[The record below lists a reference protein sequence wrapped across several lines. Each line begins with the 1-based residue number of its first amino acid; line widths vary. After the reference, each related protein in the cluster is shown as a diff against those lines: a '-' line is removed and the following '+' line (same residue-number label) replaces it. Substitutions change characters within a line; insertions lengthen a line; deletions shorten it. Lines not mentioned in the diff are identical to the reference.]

1 VLLLDQNRGQWD
13 QLLIRRGLEALR
25 RAEESVGATGPYTVQ
40 AAIAAC
46 HVRARTPE
54 DTDWPRIVMLYNELA
69 KLVPSPIVELNRAV
83 AVAMAL
89 GPEAGLEIVDS
100 LVSEPSLKN

>member
-1 VLLLDQNRGQWD
+1 MLLLDQNRGQWD

-25 RAEESVGATGPYTVQ
+25 RAEELGGAVGPYAVQ

-46 HVRARTPE
+46 RARARTPE
-54 DTDWPRIVMLYNELA
+54 DTNWLRIVTLYSELA

-83 AVAMAL
+83 AVAMAF
-89 GPEAGLEIVDS
+89 GPEAGLET
-100 LVSEPSLKN
+100 LQ